1 MQVCNNIGMHAS
13 IDVNKQYTLCRG
25 HGVRLKV
32 GELGLGICTSSVNFY
47 VFDKGKNNT
56 VRKRGGRGGGGITPQ
71 PLPLSSPCFEWA
83 KFQLEFFIPIRSC
96 TVQWWCAKIIHLPLH
111 THTHTHTL
119 PQRFMFSSWGETSK
133 IALVCLLGKSCGD
146 LLSQEQY
153 FVFWPL

>member
-71 PLPLSSPCFEWA
+71 PLPLSSPCFE
-83 KFQLEFFIPIRSC
+83 
-96 TVQWWCAKIIHLPLH
+96 
-111 THTHTHTL
+111 
-119 PQRFMFSSWGETSK
+119 
-133 IALVCLLGKSCGD
+133 
-146 LLSQEQY
+146 
-153 FVFWPL
+153 